1 MQTYQRI
8 LCGDAA
14 RLEGVAD
21 ASVDLVVTS
30 PPYPMVSMWDE
41 GFAAAD
47 PDVARALA
55 AEDGPSAFE
64 AMHRSLDPAWSA
76 AVRVLKPGGLL
87 CVNIGD
93 AVRTIGGRFRLFPNH
108 ARILESFRR
117 LGLDS
122 LPDILWRKQT
132 NAPNK
137 FMGSGMLPG
146 GAYVTYEHEYVLIA
160 RKGAARDLKS
170 PADRDRRRRSAYFW
184 EERNVWFSDLW
195 EGVKGSRQE
204 LGDADARERSAAFP
218 LEVPYRL
225 IHMYS
230 LAGDVVL
237 DPFLG
242 AGTTLAAAAAAGR
255 NGVGVERDAAML
267 PIAAAALRQSVP
279 TAAARVRRRLADHEA
294 FVLARTAKGLEF
306 KHRNDGLGLPVI
318 TAQETALELWEPTS
332 VEGGPTAFTVRHR
345 RLDPRTTTPPPA
357 TDSSDDPS
365 PR

>member
-1 MQTYQRI
+1 MQTHQRI
-8 LCGDAA
+8 LHGDAA
-14 RLEGVAD
+14 RLDGLAD
-21 ASVDLVVTS
+21 GSVDLVVTS

-41 GFAAAD
+41 GFAEAD

-55 AEDGPSAFE
+55 DEDGPAAFE
-64 AMHRSLDPAWSA
+64 AMHRSLDLAWAA
-76 AVRVLKPGGLL
+76 AVRTLKPGGLL

-160 RKGAARDLKS
+160 RKGAARDLKAS
-170 PADRDRRRRSAYFW
+170 EDRERRRKSAYFW

-225 IHMYS
+225 ILMYS
-230 LAGDVVL
+230 LFGDVVL

-255 NGVGVERDAAML
+255 NGVGVERDAAMI
-267 PIAAAALRQSVP
+267 PIAAETLRQSVP
-279 TAAARVRRRLADHEA
+279 PAVARVRRRLADHAA
-294 FVLARTAKGLEF
+294 FVATRTAKGGEF
-306 KHRNDGLGLPVI
+306 KHRNEGLGLPVI
-318 TAQETALELWEPTS
+318 TGQETALELWEPVVVT
-332 VEGGPTAFTVRHR
+332 GGPKDFVVTHA
-345 RLDPRTTTPPPA
+345 RLGAEARED
-357 TDSSDDPS
+357 
-365 PR
+365 

>member
-1 MQTYQRI
+1 MQTHQRI
-8 LCGDAA
+8 LHGDAA
-14 RLEGVAD
+14 RLDGLAD
-21 ASVDLVVTS
+21 GSVDLVVTS

-55 AEDGPSAFE
+55 AEDGPAAFE
-64 AMHRSLDPAWSA
+64 AMHRSLDLAWAA
-76 AVRVLKPGGLL
+76 AVRTLKPGGLM

-122 LPDILWRKQT
+122 LPDILWRKVT

-160 RKGAARDLKS
+160 RKGAARDLKA
-170 PADRDRRRRSAYFW
+170 PEDRERRRKSAYFW

-225 IHMYS
+225 ILMYS
-230 LAGDVVL
+230 LMGDVVL

-255 NGVGVERDAAML
+255 NGVGVERDAAMIS
-267 PIAAAALRQSVP
+267 IAAETLRQSVP
-279 TAAARVRRRLADHEA
+279 PAAARVRRRLADHAA
-294 FVLARTAKGLEF
+294 FVATRTAKGGEF
-306 KHRNDGLGLPVI
+306 KHRNEGLALPVI
-318 TAQETALELWEPTS
+318 TAQETALELWEPKAVT
-332 VEGGPTAFTVRHR
+332 GGPTDFAVTHA
-345 RLDPRTTTPPPA
+345 RLGAEARED
-357 TDSSDDPS
+357 
-365 PR
+365 